1 MLFTCGKDS
10 GRQGQLKFLNFS
22 CIYCIF
28 FMYFYDELS
37 NVTGVILYSFLVNEA
52 QWVVLKMVV

>member
-1 MLFTCGKDS
+1 
-10 GRQGQLKFLNFS
+10 
-22 CIYCIF
+22 
-28 FMYFYDELS
+28 MYFYDELS